1 MNEFNE
7 AMRSNPLES
16 SDNTI
21 DETAI
26 ISPLAKIGK
35 GNIIEAYTLIES
47 GVVIGDNNYIGPH
60 CIIGFKP
67 ESREFFAKHSGKV
80 QIGNNNRFYKQVTID
95 GATDT
100 ITIIADNCEFL
111 KNSHVGHD
119 AFIWD
124 QVSLRCN
131 AVIGGFCE
139 IHKGVIVGL
148 NASVHQR
155 VEVPKNISIG
165 MNSCVTKKVNLQE
178 NSIYGGVPIRWL
190 KKRL

>member
-1 MNEFNE
+1 MSEFNL
-7 AMRSNPLES
+7 LES
-16 SDNTI
+16 KHNDI
-21 DETAI
+21 HDTAI
-26 ISPLAKIGK
+26 VDPNVRMGK
-35 GNIIEAYTLIES
+35 GNVIASFAIIGP
-47 GVVIGDNNYIGPH
+47 GVIIGDNNYIGPG
-60 CIIGFKP
+60 CYIGLKP
-67 ESREFFAKHSGKV
+67 ESREFFKEHSGKV
-80 QIGNNNRFYKQVTID
+80 QIGDNNRFYKQVTID
-95 GATDT
+95 GATKLTTT
-100 ITIIADNCEFL
+100 IMDNCEFL

-119 AFIWD
+119 AYIWS

-155 VEVPKNISIG
+155 VEIPKNVSIG

-190 KKRL
+190 KKRV